1 VRAARQVFS
10 ELGYDAAT
18 FQEIAVRA
26 DLTRPAIN
34 HYFKT
39 KNLLYQEVVERTNEM
54 IVLQSAQKAFEATTL
69 IDQLEAFI
77 NASLGVDSEDRSAA
91 SFLVTS
97 VLESQRHPEL
107 RRPDHDALLG
117 TRQFLTWAVTGAIER
132 GELITSAP
140 IAPLVEMMTAMFW
153 GMGFYAG
160 FVGSHEE
167 LEMMTTEFK
176 NLLIGNLWEWKTP

>member
-1 VRAARQVFS
+1 MRAARQVFS

-39 KNLLYQEVVERTNEM
+39 KNLLYREVVEKTNEM
-54 IVLQSAQKAFEATTL
+54 VVLQSMKKAFEATTF
-69 IDQLEAFI
+69 IEQLEAFI
-77 NASLGVDSEDRSAA
+77 NAAVGVDSEDRSAA

-97 VLESQRHPEL
+97 ILESQRHPEL
-107 RRPDHDALLG
+107 RRDDHDALLG
-117 TRQFLTWAVTGAIER
+117 TRQFLTWAITGAIER
-132 GELITSAP
+132 GEITSDVP
-140 IAPLVEMMTAMFW
+140 VGLLVEMMTAMFW

-160 FVGSHEE
+160 FMGSHEE
-167 LEMMTTEFK
+167 LEMITGEFK
-176 NLLIGNLWEWKTP
+176 NLLVGKLWDLKTT

>member
-39 KNLLYQEVVERTNEM
+39 KNLLYREVVERTNEM
-54 IVLQSAQKAFEATTL
+54 VVLQSAQKAIEAKTL
-69 IDQLEAFI
+69 LEQLEAFVKAAVGI
-77 NASLGVDSEDRSAA
+77 DSDDRSAA
-91 SFLVTS
+91 AFLVTS

-107 RRPDHDALLG
+107 RRNDHDALLG

-132 GELITSAP
+132 GELTTNAP
-140 IAPLVEMMTAMFW
+140 VGPLVEMMTAMFW

-167 LEMMTTEFK
+167 LELITDEFK
-176 NLLIGNLWEWKTP
+176 DLLVGKLWDWKTA